1 MSNSIPLFYMQINLQ
16 TALNCVSTFFLGVDA
31 QQTLNQ
37 KDVSVSANN
46 FQITGVYTV
55 RGALV

>member
-1 MSNSIPLFYMQINLQ
+1 MQISLQ
-16 TALNCVSTFFLGVDA
+16 TALNCVGTFFLGVDA

-55 RGALV
+55 GGTLV